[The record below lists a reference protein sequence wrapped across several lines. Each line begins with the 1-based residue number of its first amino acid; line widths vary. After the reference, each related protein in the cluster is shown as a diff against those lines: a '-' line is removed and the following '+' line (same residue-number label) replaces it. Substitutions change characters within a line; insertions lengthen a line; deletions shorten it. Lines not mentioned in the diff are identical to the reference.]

1 MAKSILQPLL
11 FLSISVVTF
20 LVCYLLAIT
29 VQVGTIAEGG
39 VSLILIVMFL
49 SFLIHWVMFIP
60 SYLFQTE
67 KFYDLTGSVTYLSVV
82 WFVFLSTY
90 QSISL
95 NFGNLILVLLISI
108 WTIRLGLFLFMRI
121 HKAGEDKRFR
131 TIKTSASQFFMT
143 FTLSGLWVTLCSMC
157 ALVAISSPE
166 GLVMNAL
173 TYVGI
178 ILFIIGFGIEIVADN
193 QKTAFRS
200 IEANKDSFITS
211 GLWSKSRHPNY
222 FGEVL
227 LWFAIAVISFSSL
240 EGLQLIT
247 LISPVF
253 TYILLVYVSGVRML
267 EDMNDKKWA
276 DNEQYKSYKKNTPM
290 LFPKL

>member
-1 MAKSILQPLL
+1 MKVITNIL
-11 FLSISVVTF
+11 ISVLSFAISYGIAHLTGSVI
-20 LVCYLLAIT
+20 VKNAVLLAY
-29 VQVGTIAEGG
+29 V
-39 VSLILIVMFL
+39 
-49 SFLIHWVMFIP
+49 IHWIAYIP
-60 SYLFQTE
+60 AYLFQTE

-143 FTLSGLWVTLCSMC
+143 FTISGLWVTLCSMC

-166 GLVMNAL
+166 GLVMNTL

>member
-1 MAKSILQPLL
+1 MKVITNIL
-11 FLSISVVTF
+11 ISVLSFAFSYGIAHLTGSVI
-20 LVCYLLAIT
+20 VKNAVLLAY
-29 VQVGTIAEGG
+29 V
-39 VSLILIVMFL
+39 
-49 SFLIHWVMFIP
+49 IHWIAYIP
-60 SYLFQTE
+60 AYVFQTE

-143 FTLSGLWVTLCSMC
+143 FTISGLWVTLCSMC

-276 DNEQYKSYKKNTPM
+276 DDENYKSYKQNTPM

>member
-1 MAKSILQPLL
+1 MKVITNIL
-11 FLSISVVTF
+11 ISVLSFAFSYGIAHLTGSIIVKNA
-20 LVCYLLAIT
+20 VLLAY
-29 VQVGTIAEGG
+29 V
-39 VSLILIVMFL
+39 
-49 SFLIHWVMFIP
+49 IHWIAYIP
-60 SYLFQTE
+60 AYIFQTE

-276 DNEQYKSYKKNTPM
+276 DDEQYKSYKKNTPM

>member
-1 MAKSILQPLL
+1 MKVIINIL
-11 FLSISVVTF
+11 ISVISFAISYGIAHLTGSVI
-20 LVCYLLAIT
+20 VKNAVLLAY
-29 VQVGTIAEGG
+29 V
-39 VSLILIVMFL
+39 
-49 SFLIHWVMFIP
+49 IHWIAYIP
-60 SYLFQTE
+60 AYIFQTE
-67 KFYDLTGSVTYLSVV
+67 KFYDLTGSITYLSVV

-143 FTLSGLWVTLCSMC
+143 FTISGLWVTLCSMC

-247 LISPVF
+247 LISPIF

-276 DNEQYKSYKKNTPM
+276 DDEQYKSYKKNTPM

>member
-1 MAKSILQPLL
+1 MKVVTNIL
-11 FLSISVVTF
+11 ISVLSFAFSYGIAHLTGSVI
-20 LVCYLLAIT
+20 VKNAVLLAY
-29 VQVGTIAEGG
+29 V
-39 VSLILIVMFL
+39 
-49 SFLIHWVMFIP
+49 IHWIAYIP
-60 SYLFQTE
+60 AYMFQTE

-82 WFVFLSTY
+82 WFVFLYTY
-90 QSISL
+90 KSISL

>member
-1 MAKSILQPLL
+1 MKVITNILISILS
-11 FLSISVVTF
+11 FAISYGIAHLTGSVIVKNA
-20 LVCYLLAIT
+20 VLLAY
-29 VQVGTIAEGG
+29 V
-39 VSLILIVMFL
+39 
-49 SFLIHWVMFIP
+49 IHWIAYIP
-60 SYLFQTE
+60 AYLFQTE

-143 FTLSGLWVTLCSMC
+143 FTISGLWVTLCSMC

-247 LISPVF
+247 LISPIF

-276 DNEQYKSYKKNTPM
+276 DDEQYKSYKKNTPM

>member
-1 MAKSILQPLL
+1 MKVITNIL
-11 FLSISVVTF
+11 ISVLSFAISYGIALLTGSVI
-20 LVCYLLAIT
+20 VKNAVLLAY
-29 VQVGTIAEGG
+29 V
-39 VSLILIVMFL
+39 
-49 SFLIHWVMFIP
+49 IHWIAYIP
-60 SYLFQTE
+60 AYLFQTE

-200 IEANKDSFITS
+200 IEANKDNFITS

-247 LISPVF
+247 LISPIF

-267 EDMNDKKWA
+267 EDMNDKKLA
-276 DNEQYKSYKKNTPM
+276 DDEQYKSYKKNTTL

>member
-1 MAKSILQPLL
+1 MKVITNIL
-11 FLSISVVTF
+11 ISVLSFAFSYGIAHLTGSVI
-20 LVCYLLAIT
+20 VKNAVLLAY
-29 VQVGTIAEGG
+29 V
-39 VSLILIVMFL
+39 
-49 SFLIHWVMFIP
+49 IHWIAYIP
-60 SYLFQTE
+60 AYVFQTE

>member
-1 MAKSILQPLL
+1 MKVITNIL
-11 FLSISVVTF
+11 ISVLSFAFSYGIAHLTGSVI
-20 LVCYLLAIT
+20 VKNAVLLAY
-29 VQVGTIAEGG
+29 V
-39 VSLILIVMFL
+39 
-49 SFLIHWVMFIP
+49 IHWIAYIP
-60 SYLFQTE
+60 AYMFQTE

-82 WFVFLSTY
+82 WFVFLYTY
-90 QSISL
+90 KSISL

-173 TYVGI
+173 TYIGI

-200 IEANKDSFITS
+200 IESNKDSFITS

>member
-1 MAKSILQPLL
+1 MKVITNIL
-11 FLSISVVTF
+11 ISVLSFAISYGIAHLTGSVI
-20 LVCYLLAIT
+20 VKNAVLLAY
-29 VQVGTIAEGG
+29 V
-39 VSLILIVMFL
+39 
-49 SFLIHWVMFIP
+49 IHWIAYIP
-60 SYLFQTE
+60 AYVFQTE

-143 FTLSGLWVTLCSMC
+143 FTISGLWVTLCSMC

-276 DNEQYKSYKKNTPM
+276 DNEEYKSYKKNTPM

>member
-1 MAKSILQPLL
+1 MKVITNIL
-11 FLSISVVTF
+11 ISVLSFAVSYGIAHLTGS
-20 LVCYLLAIT
+20 VIVKNAVLLAY
-29 VQVGTIAEGG
+29 V
-39 VSLILIVMFL
+39 
-49 SFLIHWVMFIP
+49 IHWIAYIP
-60 SYLFQTE
+60 AYVFQTE

-90 QSISL
+90 ESISL

-173 TYVGI
+173 THVGI

-276 DNEQYKSYKKNTPM
+276 DDEQYKSYKKNTPM

>member
-1 MAKSILQPLL
+1 MKVITNIL
-11 FLSISVVTF
+11 ISVLSFAISYGIAHLTGSVI
-20 LVCYLLAIT
+20 VKNAVLLAY
-29 VQVGTIAEGG
+29 V
-39 VSLILIVMFL
+39 
-49 SFLIHWVMFIP
+49 IHWIAYIP
-60 SYLFQTE
+60 AYLFQTE

-143 FTLSGLWVTLCSMC
+143 FTISGLWVTLCSMC

-276 DNEQYKSYKKNTPM
+276 DNEQYKSHKKNTPM

>member
-1 MAKSILQPLL
+1 MKVITYILISVLS
-11 FLSISVVTF
+11 FSISYGIAHLTGSVIVKNA
-20 LVCYLLAIT
+20 VLLAY
-29 VQVGTIAEGG
+29 V
-39 VSLILIVMFL
+39 
-49 SFLIHWVMFIP
+49 IHWIAYIP
-60 SYLFQTE
+60 AYMFQTE

-90 QSISL
+90 KSISL

-108 WTIRLGLFLFMRI
+108 WTIRLGLFLFIRI

-131 TIKTSASQFFMT
+131 SIKTSASQFFMT

-173 TYVGI
+173 TYIGI
-178 ILFIIGFGIEIVADN
+178 ILFIIGFGIEIIADN

-276 DNEQYKSYKKNTPM
+276 DDEKYKSYKENTPM

>member
-1 MAKSILQPLL
+1 MKVITNIL
-11 FLSISVVTF
+11 ISVLSFAISYGIAHLTGSVI
-20 LVCYLLAIT
+20 VKNAVLLAY
-29 VQVGTIAEGG
+29 V
-39 VSLILIVMFL
+39 
-49 SFLIHWVMFIP
+49 IHWIAYIP
-60 SYLFQTE
+60 AYVFQTE

-95 NFGNLILVLLISI
+95 NFGNLILVLLIST

-143 FTLSGLWVTLCSMC
+143 FTISGLWVTLCSMC

-166 GLVMNAL
+166 GLVMNTL

-247 LISPVF
+247 LISPIF

-276 DNEQYKSYKKNTPM
+276 DDEQYKSYKKNTPM

>member
-1 MAKSILQPLL
+1 MKVITNIL
-11 FLSISVVTF
+11 ISVLSFAISYGIAHLTGSVI
-20 LVCYLLAIT
+20 VKNAVLLAY
-29 VQVGTIAEGG
+29 V
-39 VSLILIVMFL
+39 
-49 SFLIHWVMFIP
+49 IHWIAYIP
-60 SYLFQTE
+60 AYLFQTE

-95 NFGNLILVLLISI
+95 NFGNFILVLLISI

-143 FTLSGLWVTLCSMC
+143 FTISGLWVTLCSMC

-227 LWFAIAVISFSSL
+227 LWFAISVISFSSL

-247 LISPVF
+247 LISPIF

-290 LFPKL
+290 LFPRL

>member
-1 MAKSILQPLL
+1 MKVITNIL
-11 FLSISVVTF
+11 ISVLSFVISYGIAHLTGS
-20 LVCYLLAIT
+20 VIVKNAVLLAY
-29 VQVGTIAEGG
+29 V
-39 VSLILIVMFL
+39 
-49 SFLIHWVMFIP
+49 IHWIAYIP
-60 SYLFQTE
+60 AYVFQTE

-173 TYVGI
+173 TYIRI

-276 DNEQYKSYKKNTPM
+276 DDEQYKFYKKNTPM

>member
-1 MAKSILQPLL
+1 M
-11 FLSISVVTF
+11 
-20 LVCYLLAIT
+20 
-29 VQVGTIAEGG
+29 
-39 VSLILIVMFL
+39 
-49 SFLIHWVMFIP
+49 
-60 SYLFQTE
+60 
-67 KFYDLTGSVTYLSVV
+67 
-82 WFVFLSTY
+82 
-90 QSISL
+90 
-95 NFGNLILVLLISI
+95 ISI

-131 TIKTSASQFFMT
+131 SIKTSASQFFMT

-173 TYVGI
+173 TYIGI
-178 ILFIIGFGIEIVADN
+178 ILFIIGFGIEIIADN

-276 DNEQYKSYKKNTPM
+276 DDEKYKSYKENTPM

>member
-1 MAKSILQPLL
+1 MKVITNIL
-11 FLSISVVTF
+11 ISVLSFAISYGIAHLTGSVI
-20 LVCYLLAIT
+20 VKNAVLLAY
-29 VQVGTIAEGG
+29 V
-39 VSLILIVMFL
+39 
-49 SFLIHWVMFIP
+49 IHWIAYIP
-60 SYLFQTE
+60 AYVFQTE

-276 DNEQYKSYKKNTPM
+276 DDENYKTYKENTPM

>member
-1 MAKSILQPLL
+1 MKVITNIL
-11 FLSISVVTF
+11 LSVLSFAISYGIAHLTGSVIVKNA
-20 LVCYLLAIT
+20 VLLAY
-29 VQVGTIAEGG
+29 V
-39 VSLILIVMFL
+39 
-49 SFLIHWVMFIP
+49 IHWIAYIP
-60 SYLFQTE
+60 AYIFQTE

-131 TIKTSASQFFMT
+131 TIKSSASQFFMT

-227 LWFAIAVISFSSL
+227 LWFAIAVISYSSL

-276 DNEQYKSYKKNTPM
+276 DDEQYKSYKKNTPM

>member
-1 MAKSILQPLL
+1 MKVITNIL
-11 FLSISVVTF
+11 ISVLSFAFSYGIAHLTGSIIVKNA
-20 LVCYLLAIT
+20 VLLAY
-29 VQVGTIAEGG
+29 V
-39 VSLILIVMFL
+39 
-49 SFLIHWVMFIP
+49 IHWIAYIP
-60 SYLFQTE
+60 AYIFQTE

-143 FTLSGLWVTLCSMC
+143 FTISGLWVTLCSMC

-227 LWFAIAVISFSSL
+227 LWFAIAVISYSSL

-276 DNEQYKSYKKNTPM
+276 DDEQYKSYKKNTPM

>member
-1 MAKSILQPLL
+1 MKVITNIL
-11 FLSISVVTF
+11 ISVLSFAISYGIAHLTGSVI
-20 LVCYLLAIT
+20 VKNAVLLAY
-29 VQVGTIAEGG
+29 V
-39 VSLILIVMFL
+39 
-49 SFLIHWVMFIP
+49 IHWIAYIP
-60 SYLFQTE
+60 AYLFQTE

-143 FTLSGLWVTLCSMC
+143 FTISGLWVTLCSMC

-276 DNEQYKSYKKNTPM
+276 DDEQYKSYKKNTPM

>member
-1 MAKSILQPLL
+1 MKVMTNIL
-11 FLSISVVTF
+11 ISVLSFAFSYGIAYLTGSVI
-20 LVCYLLAIT
+20 VKNAVLLAY
-29 VQVGTIAEGG
+29 V
-39 VSLILIVMFL
+39 
-49 SFLIHWVMFIP
+49 IHWIAYIP
-60 SYLFQTE
+60 AYMFQTE

-90 QSISL
+90 KSISL

-131 TIKTSASQFFMT
+131 SIKTSASQFFMT

-166 GLVMNAL
+166 GLAMNAL
-173 TYVGI
+173 TYIGI
-178 ILFIIGFGIEIVADN
+178 ILFIIGFGIEIIADN

-200 IEANKDSFITS
+200 IEVNKDSFITS

-276 DNEQYKSYKKNTPM
+276 DDEKYKSYKENTPM

>member
-1 MAKSILQPLL
+1 MKVITNIL
-11 FLSISVVTF
+11 ISVLSFAISYGIAHLTGSVI
-20 LVCYLLAIT
+20 VKNAVLLAY
-29 VQVGTIAEGG
+29 V
-39 VSLILIVMFL
+39 
-49 SFLIHWVMFIP
+49 IHWIAYIP
-60 SYLFQTE
+60 AYMFQTE

-143 FTLSGLWVTLCSMC
+143 FTISGLWVTLCSMC

-276 DNEQYKSYKKNTPM
+276 DDEQYKSYKKNTPM

>member
-1 MAKSILQPLL
+1 MKVITNIL
-11 FLSISVVTF
+11 ISVLSFAISYGIAHLTGSVI
-20 LVCYLLAIT
+20 VKNAVLLAY
-29 VQVGTIAEGG
+29 V
-39 VSLILIVMFL
+39 
-49 SFLIHWVMFIP
+49 IHWIAYIP
-60 SYLFQTE
+60 AYVFQTE

-82 WFVFLSTY
+82 WFVFLSSY

-143 FTLSGLWVTLCSMC
+143 FTISGLWVTLCSMC

-173 TYVGI
+173 TYFGI

-247 LISPVF
+247 LISPIF

-276 DNEQYKSYKKNTPM
+276 DDEQYKSYKKNTPM

>member
-1 MAKSILQPLL
+1 MKVITNIL
-11 FLSISVVTF
+11 ISVLSFAISYGIAHLTGNVI
-20 LVCYLLAIT
+20 VKNAVLLAY
-29 VQVGTIAEGG
+29 A
-39 VSLILIVMFL
+39 
-49 SFLIHWVMFIP
+49 IHWIAYIP
-60 SYLFQTE
+60 AYIFQTE

-90 QSISL
+90 KSISL

-131 TIKTSASQFFMT
+131 SIKTSASQFFMA
-143 FTLSGLWVTLCSMC
+143 FTVSGLWVTLCSMC

-193 QKTAFRS
+193 QKTVFRS

-240 EGLQLIT
+240 EGLQIIT

-276 DNEQYKSYKKNTPM
+276 DDEEYKLYKKNTPM
-290 LFPKL
+290 LFPKM

>member
-1 MAKSILQPLL
+1 MKVITNIL
-11 FLSISVVTF
+11 ISVLSFAISYGIAHLTGSVI
-20 LVCYLLAIT
+20 VKNAVLLAY
-29 VQVGTIAEGG
+29 V
-39 VSLILIVMFL
+39 
-49 SFLIHWVMFIP
+49 IHWIAYIP
-60 SYLFQTE
+60 AYVFQTE

-143 FTLSGLWVTLCSMC
+143 FTISGLWVTLCSMC

-173 TYVGI
+173 AYFGI

-247 LISPVF
+247 LISPIF

-276 DNEQYKSYKKNTPM
+276 DDEQYKSYKKNTPM

>member
-1 MAKSILQPLL
+1 
-11 FLSISVVTF
+11 
-20 LVCYLLAIT
+20 
-29 VQVGTIAEGG
+29 
-39 VSLILIVMFL
+39 
-49 SFLIHWVMFIP
+49 
-60 SYLFQTE
+60 
-67 KFYDLTGSVTYLSVV
+67 
-82 WFVFLSTY
+82 
-90 QSISL
+90 
-95 NFGNLILVLLISI
+95 
-108 WTIRLGLFLFMRI
+108 MRI

-143 FTLSGLWVTLCSMC
+143 FTISGLWVTLCSMC
-157 ALVAISSPE
+157 ALVAIASPE

-173 TYVGI
+173 TYIGI
-178 ILFIIGFGIEIVADN
+178 ILFIIGFGIEIIADN

-200 IEANKDSFITS
+200 IEANKDRFITS

-276 DNEQYKSYKKNTPM
+276 DDEQYKSYKKNTPM

>member
-1 MAKSILQPLL
+1 MKVITNIL
-11 FLSISVVTF
+11 ISVLSFAISYGIAHLTGSVI
-20 LVCYLLAIT
+20 VKNAVLLAY
-29 VQVGTIAEGG
+29 V
-39 VSLILIVMFL
+39 
-49 SFLIHWVMFIP
+49 IHWIAYIP
-60 SYLFQTE
+60 AYVFQTE

-253 TYILLVYVSGVRML
+253 TYILLVYISGVRML

>member
-1 MAKSILQPLL
+1 MKVITNIL
-11 FLSISVVTF
+11 ISVLSFAISYGIAHLTGSVI
-20 LVCYLLAIT
+20 VKNAVLLAY
-29 VQVGTIAEGG
+29 V
-39 VSLILIVMFL
+39 
-49 SFLIHWVMFIP
+49 IHWIAYIP
-60 SYLFQTE
+60 AYLFQTE

-143 FTLSGLWVTLCSMC
+143 FTISGLWVTLCSMC

-267 EDMNDKKWA
+267 EDRNDKKWA
-276 DNEQYKSYKKNTPM
+276 DDEQYKSYKKNTPM